1 MKYHIDTIPVW
12 DAYHQESE
20 CPLCI
25 LEHNLEKNYVESF
38 LGASVMES
46 DTRIQV
52 NRSGFCPH
60 HFKLLYDAQNRLGLA
75 LMTHTHL
82 KELIGKFERQS
93 KAVLDAAEQKS
104 SSIIDNIFGRNK
116 DFSEA
121 LSEFEEWI
129 ITQHG
134 QCLICDR
141 ISNTMNRYAYTTLYL
156 WDTDSEF
163 KKTFNSSRGFCLNH
177 LALTIKIARETMS
190 SKKQALWLA
199 DVIPLQIKFF
209 HNLDH
214 ELSLFINKFDYRK
227 KDKPLGSAKD
237 SLPRTLQKLTGKY
250 MD

>member
-25 LEHNLEKNYVESF
+25 LYSSLEKSYIESF

-82 KELIGKFERQS
+82 KELMEKFENHCKSVLHAAEHSNASLMSNLFIGKKE
-93 KAVLDAAEQKS
+93 
-104 SSIIDNIFGRNK
+104 FGK
-116 DFSEA
+116 DLEKFQN
-121 LSEFEEWI
+121 WI
-129 ITQHG
+129 TEQHG
-134 QCLICDR
+134 QCLICEH
-141 ISNTMNRYAYTTLYL
+141 ISNSMNRYAYTILHLYY
-156 WDTDSEF
+156 TDAEF
-163 KKTFNSSRGFCLNH
+163 KKTFASSKGFCMDH
-177 LALTIKIARETMS
+177 LALTIKIARETLS
-190 SKKQALWLA
+190 PKKQALWLEE
-199 DVIPLQIKFF
+199 VIPLQLNSFSRLE
-209 HNLDH
+209 N

-227 KDKPLGSAKD
+227 RDEPLGSAKD
-237 SLPRTLQKLTGKY
+237 SLQRTIQKLTGKY

>member
-1 MKYHIDTIPVW
+1 MKGRVKRFGRCRT
-12 DAYHQESE
+12 
-20 CPLCI
+20 
-25 LEHNLEKNYVESF
+25 
-38 LGASVMES
+38 
-46 DTRIQV
+46 
-52 NRSGFCPH
+52 
-60 HFKLLYDAQNRLGLA
+60 
-75 LMTHTHL
+75 
-82 KELIGKFERQS
+82 
-93 KAVLDAAEQKS
+93 KS

-227 KDKPLGSAKD
+227 RINPSAVLKILSRGRFK
-237 SLPRTLQKLTGKY
+237 SLPENTWIDHTLYCSRLTPTDFSTCTASSSGY
-250 MD
+250 GFL